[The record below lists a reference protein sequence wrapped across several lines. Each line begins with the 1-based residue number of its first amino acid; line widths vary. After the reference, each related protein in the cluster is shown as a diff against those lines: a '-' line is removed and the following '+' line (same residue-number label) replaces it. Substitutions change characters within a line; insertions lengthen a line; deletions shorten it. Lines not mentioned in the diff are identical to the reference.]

1 MRWNGRS
8 VWLLSGPP
16 RPAAQQP
23 VVWHG
28 TFGGEVD
35 GRHMPC
41 FALCWVACAFALP
54 SPVGSLR
61 QLSSA
66 LPVAPH
72 LLPLSPRRRT
82 AQAPAGPPHRH
93 AAGPALRPIRFTGAE
108 TQALAVARTRP
119 EPGGQAKSDGNGPA
133 PARDAHDLPARDA
146 PPVWHASP
154 VRVRPAPGSLSPNCR
169 PDSSNPTPPT

>member
-1 MRWNGRS
+1 MELLEGRS
-8 VWLLSGPP
+8 TVATCLAS
-16 RPAAQQP
+16 
-23 VVWHG
+23 
-28 TFGGEVD
+28 
-35 GRHMPC
+35 
-41 FALCWVACAFALP
+41 LCAGLRVRLP
-54 SPVGSLR
+54 SRVLLVRCGNF
-61 QLSSA
+61 SSA

-72 LLPLSPRRRT
+72 LLISSLSTRRRT
-82 AQAPAGPPHRH
+82 AQAPAGPPHQH

-108 TQALAVARTRP
+108 TQALAVARTHP